1 MTDFH
6 LLIIRLQLLAKVE
19 DDPMRKM
26 ILEEAVKAVTQL
38 ADENA
43 SLWDMLD
50 EMRASEISEHKEH
63 HERIEN
69 AFAHLSSLLGNSG
82 GDA

>member
-1 MTDFH
+1 MYMTEFR
-6 LLIIRLQLLAKVE
+6 LLIIRLQLLAKIEE
-19 DDPMRKM
+19 DDYRRM
-26 ILEEAVKAVTQL
+26 ILEEAVRAVIQL

-50 EMRASEISEHKEH
+50 EIHASDIRH
-63 HERIEN
+63 HNERIEH
-69 AFAHLSSLLGNSG
+69 AMAHLSSLLGDGG

>member
-1 MTDFH
+1 MTDFQ
-6 LLIIRLQLLAKVE
+6 LLVIRLQLLAKIE
-19 DDPMRKM
+19 DDPMRRM
-26 ILEEAVKAVTQL
+26 ILEEAVKAVTRL

-50 EMRASEISEHKEH
+50 EIHASDISHH
-63 HERIEN
+63 HERIES
-69 AFAHLSSLLGNSG
+69 AMAHLSSLLGDGG